1 MTLPDDVLVWLRSIN
16 PDPAWAVVRLFER
29 AERLGR
35 QTKTRPL
42 ADLVPLPRNRSLI
55 LVQPDVLANVVGVA
69 VIPLADGRGFLA
81 LDPGKGLADLELAL
95 LDRIE
100 TRNCPEEERTALTA
114 MRETIRGWRQRG
126 VRFTERA
133 ILVGERRS
141 SAQSEPLPALSRRPR
156 RS

>member
-1 MTLPDDVLVWLRSIN
+1 MTLPEDVVAWLHSIN

-35 QTKTRPL
+35 KAVASRPV

-55 LVQPDVLANVVGVA
+55 LVQPDLLAHVQGVA

-81 LDPGKGLADLELAL
+81 LEPGKGLADLELAL

-100 TRNCPEEERTALTA
+100 SRACQEQERAGLTA
-114 MRETIRGWRQRG
+114 MRETIRGWRQSG
-126 VRFTERA
+126 LRFTERA
-133 ILVGERRS
+133 ILVAERRTAADS
-141 SAQSEPLPALSRRPR
+141 QPLAQLAEVS
-156 RS
+156 